1 MTQINGITDFLTQ
14 AGTQFKIFDMG
25 RRIEEVPPATFLSF
39 EMSETP
45 WPFALQQ
52 QAWLGIIIWTDESD
66 PDEPDPADQG
76 NELVIWF
83 LRFPLDAAGKLTSG
97 IREDFVLR
105 LINTD
110 GKPAQDD
117 DNPYGFKPK
126 QEHMAY
132 FHAKAARLLDQPAS
146 SYYEHARD
154 YFAGKPGYDQWT
166 FVGFQGIAD
175 IAVRLDENDNTALL
189 CNAIPEIPAQPFEA
203 LAQCLEHQRIDTQLS
218 QTIAGVLQK
227 KLNLGDN
234 SQNESADN
242 NAGENSEENN
252 DANFISLC
260 IRALSNAEDQAQLN
274 TQIAHI
280 LNTRHGSHPEIL
292 ASISGRCWLTLR
304 NESTLALYLE
314 ALSRCTEGQDFFNLV
329 VVDLINVPGMQ
340 EGILKAVKSPGRSES
355 LSRSIGELFKT
366 FS

>member
-1 MTQINGITDFLTQ
+1 
-14 AGTQFKIFDMG
+14 MG
-25 RRIEEVPPATFLSF
+25 RRIEEIPPATFLAF

-52 QAWLGIIIWTDESD
+52 QAWLGIIVWTDEQSS
-66 PDEPDPADQG
+66 ADQN

-83 LRFPLDAAGKLTSG
+83 LRFPLDAAGKLTSD
-97 IREDFVLR
+97 IRDDFVLR
-105 LINTD
+105 LINTE
-110 GKPAQDD
+110 GRPAQDK

-132 FHAKAARLLDQPAS
+132 FHAQAARLLNQPAS

-154 YFAGKPGYDQWT
+154 YFAGKPGYDQWA

-175 IAVRLDENDNTALL
+175 IAVRLDENNNAALL

-203 LAQCLEHQRIDTQLS
+203 LAQCLEHQKIDLQLS
-218 QTIAGVLQK
+218 QTITGVLQK
-227 KLNLGDN
+227 KLDACDN
-234 SQNESADN
+234 SPNKSNRDNSAE
-242 NAGENSEENN
+242 ENSEKDI

-260 IRALSNAEDQAQLN
+260 IRALSNTKDQAQLN
-274 TQIAHI
+274 TQIKHI
-280 LNTRHGSHPEIL
+280 LSTQHGSHPEIL

-340 EGILKAVKSPGRSES
+340 ESILKAVKSPERSDS

-366 FS
+366 FT